1 MLTFDEY
8 LDRSHKNRLSFSEW
22 SEQYVAPIQAEVKRK
37 ELATTNNQGAL
48 YLLNGDDQ
56 DV

>member
-1 MLTFDEY
+1 MDK
-8 LDRSHKNRLSFSEW
+8 RSKNKLSFSEW
-22 SEQYVAPIQAEVKRK
+22 SKLYVKPIQDRVKRK